1 MCGGS
6 AGGPVPPEAGGKG
19 TGGREGRPLHWTK
32 VGGSTFGFRGAA
44 EPRRIKPAAPRAQ
57 GACGAG
63 DFYFFAM
70 PASLV

>member
-1 MCGGS
+1 METRKNRTRARQAVRGS
-6 AGGPVPPEAGGKG
+6 G
-19 TGGREGRPLHWTK
+19 
-32 VGGSTFGFRGAA
+32 GAA

>member
-1 MCGGS
+1 MPNS
-6 AGGPVPPEAGGKG
+6 AKVKPKKQEEKG
-19 TGGREGRPLHWTK
+19 TRARRS
-32 VGGSTFGFRGAA
+32 VRGSCGGAA
-44 EPRRIKPAAPRAQ
+44 ETRRIKPAAPRAL